1 MPPLPE
7 LLTYENGERLDSEEI
22 YAYIGLL
29 DDPDR
34 QSQEKLKINITAQNY
49 ILIGSAQCGKTNV
62 LQTIIRSLAENY
74 TPEEVN
80 LYIIDFGSMI
90 CAILQSFIIVV
101 VSCAYQMMKN

>member
-34 QSQEKLKINITAQNY
+34 QSQEKLKINNYGTELYTDRFCTVRKDKCITDDYPKSCRKLYTGGGKSLHYRFWLHDFAQFCRASS
-49 ILIGSAQCGKTNV
+49 LWWCRV
-62 LQTIIRSLAENY
+62 RIR
-74 TPEEVN
+74 
-80 LYIIDFGSMI
+80 
-90 CAILQSFIIVV
+90 
-101 VSCAYQMMKN
+101 